1 MSLTDKD
8 ILKRYYLVAILFVAV
23 AFAIVYQLFN
33 IQFNQGDY
41 YTELAQNTVYKNFKI
56 EPNRGNIYDA
66 NMNLLATSVTK
77 YEIRFDPISVTKS
90 NFNTY
95 LNPLSDSLSKMFSKS
110 SAYYK
115 NKLKKA
121 RALNNRYVFIAKNLD
136 YSEYI
141 RIKNFPMFNLGAYKG
156 GFIAEQSTVR
166 EHPLGK
172 IGRRTVGYNNVGLE
186 GAFEDYLQGEKGQ
199 RLKQKIAK
207 GQWKP
212 LTDLNQVE
220 PVDGLDVIST
230 IDVNIQD
237 ITHHAL
243 LAQLEYFEAEH
254 GTAVVMETKTGEI
267 KAISNLGLS
276 NEPGKYYEK
285 RNYAVYEP
293 HEPGSTFKLM
303 SLVAA
308 LEDNVVDTSTVIDTE
323 NGRLKYFD
331 RTVYDSK
338 RGGYGKIS
346 VAKAFEVSSNTAFA
360 KMIYENYKSQPNQ
373 FVDRLKMMGL
383 DQKIGLQIKG
393 EGQPSIPHP
402 NDSNWYGTTLPWMS
416 FGYGVSQTALQ
427 ILSFYNAIAN
437 DGVMVKPRFIKA
449 VRDRHKVIEQYT
461 EPQITG
467 SVCSKETA
475 KQVRTILKNVVN
487 RGTASN
493 IYSPRFSMAGKTGTC
508 QTEYWV
514 ESGRY
519 IASFAGYFPADK
531 PKYSC
536 IVVIHKPNPEKGY
549 YGSTVAAPVFKRI
562 AKKIYSDTPI
572 EARLPRTKLNQLQL
586 TEQDNYN
593 QVLNKYKTI
602 MPNLVGMPAM
612 DAISILENLGLKAK
626 LFGEGKVIKQSLA
639 PGKSVKENKQINLVL
654 G

>member
-1 MSLTDKD
+1 MNNSDKA
-8 ILKRYYLVAILFVAV
+8 ILKRYYIVAAIFLVAGLVIA
-23 AFAIVYQLFN
+23 YQLFN
-33 IQFNQGDY
+33 IQVNQGDRY
-41 YTELAQNTVYKNFKI
+41 RKLAQQTVYKNFKI
-56 EPNRGNIYDA
+56 EPNRGNIYDV

-77 YEIRFDPISVTKS
+77 YEIRFDPIAVSKS
-90 NFNTY
+90 NFNAY
-95 LNPLSDSLSKMFSKS
+95 LKPLADSLSQMFSKP
-110 SAYYK
+110 SAYYL

-121 RALNNRYVFIAKNLD
+121 RALNNRYLFIAKNLD
-136 YSEYI
+136 YSDYS
-141 RIKNFPMFNLGAYKG
+141 RIKHFPLFELGAYKG

-172 IGRRTVGYNNVGLE
+172 IGQRTVGYNSVGLE
-186 GAFEDYLQGEKGQ
+186 GAFDFYLKGEKGQ

-212 LTDLNQVE
+212 LSDVNQVE

-276 NEPGKYYEK
+276 QEPGKYYEK

-308 LEDNVVDTSTVIDTE
+308 LEDKVVDTSTVIDTE
-323 NGRLKYFD
+323 NGKLKYFD

-338 RGGYGKIS
+338 RGGYGEIS
-346 VAKAFEVSSNTAFA
+346 VAKALELSSNTAFA
-360 KMIYENYKSQPNQ
+360 KIIYENYNDQPEQ
-373 FVDRLKMMGL
+373 FVNRLKMMGL

-393 EGQPSIPHP
+393 EGRPHIPHP
-402 NDSNWYGTTLPWMS
+402 DDRNWYGTTLPWMS

-427 ILSFYNAIAN
+427 VLSFYNAIAN
-437 DGVMVKPRFIKA
+437 NGTMVKPRFIKA
-449 VRDRHKVIEQYT
+449 IRDKHQLVEAYNQPKV
-461 EPQITG
+461 TG
-467 SVCSKETA
+467 TVCSKETA
-475 KQVRTILKNVVN
+475 KQVRSILENVVK

-493 IYSPRFSMAGKTGTC
+493 IYSSSFSMAGKTGTC

-519 IASFAGYFPADK
+519 ISSFAGYFPADE

-536 IVVIHKPNPEKGY
+536 IVVIHKPNPDIGY
-549 YGSTVAAPVFKRI
+549 YGSTVAAPVFKSI

-572 EARLPRTKLNQLQL
+572 EAKVSPQELASLDSIKNDTY
-586 TEQDNYN
+586 TTI
-593 QVLNKYKTI
+593 LNKYNSV
-602 MPNLVGMPAM
+602 MPNLVGLPAM
-612 DAISILENLGLKAK
+612 DAISILENLGLKVK
-626 LFGEGKVIKQSLA
+626 LIGEGKVLKQSIS
-639 PGKSVKENKQINLVL
+639 PGKKIKENYQINLVL

>member
-1 MSLTDKD
+1 MNNSDKA
-8 ILKRYYLVAILFVAV
+8 ILKRYYIVAAIFLVVGLVIA
-23 AFAIVYQLFN
+23 YQLFN
-33 IQFNQGDY
+33 IQVNQGDHY
-41 YTELAQNTVYKNFKI
+41 KKLAQQTVYKNFKI
-56 EPNRGNIYDA
+56 EPNRGNIYDV

-77 YEIRFDPISVTKS
+77 YEIRFDPIAVSKS

-95 LNPLSDSLSKMFSKS
+95 LKPLADSLSQMFSKS
-110 SAYYK
+110 SAYYL

-121 RALNNRYVFIAKNLD
+121 RALNNRYLFIAKNLD
-136 YSEYI
+136 YSGYS
-141 RIKNFPMFNLGAYKG
+141 RIKNFPLFELGAYKG

-172 IGRRTVGYNNVGLE
+172 IGQRTVGYNSVGLE
-186 GAFEDYLQGEKGQ
+186 GAFDFYLKGEKGQ

-212 LTDLNQVE
+212 LSDVNQVE

-276 NEPGKYYEK
+276 QEPGKYYEK

-308 LEDNVVDTSTVIDTE
+308 LEDKVVDTSTVIDTE
-323 NGRLKYFD
+323 NGKLKYFD

-338 RGGYGKIS
+338 RGGYGEIS
-346 VAKAFEVSSNTAFA
+346 VAKALELSSNTAFA
-360 KMIYENYKSQPNQ
+360 KIIYENYKDQPEQ
-373 FVDRLKMMGL
+373 FVNRLKMMGL

-393 EGQPSIPHP
+393 EGRPHIPHP
-402 NDSNWYGTTLPWMS
+402 DDRNWYGTTLPWMS

-427 ILSFYNAIAN
+427 VLSFYNAIAN
-437 DGVMVKPRFIKA
+437 DGRMVKPRFIKA
-449 VRDRHKVIEQYT
+449 IRDKHQLVEAYNQP
-461 EPQITG
+461 EVTG
-467 SVCSKETA
+467 TVCSKETA
-475 KQVRTILKNVVN
+475 KQVRSILENVVK

-493 IYSPRFSMAGKTGTC
+493 IYSSSFSMAGKTGTC

-519 IASFAGYFPADK
+519 ISSFAGYFPADE

-536 IVVIHKPNPEKGY
+536 IVVIHKPNPDIGY
-549 YGSTVAAPVFKRI
+549 YGSTVAAPVFKSI

-572 EARLPRTKLNQLQL
+572 EAKVSPQEL
-586 TEQDNYN
+586 TSLDSIKDDTYTTI
-593 QVLNKYKTI
+593 LNKHITV
-602 MPNLVGMPAM
+602 MPNLVGLPAM
-612 DAISILENLGLKAK
+612 DAIAIVENLGLKVK
-626 LFGEGKVIKQSLA
+626 LIGEGKVLKQSIS
-639 PGKSVKENKQINLVL
+639 PGKNIKENYQINLIL